1 MLAARR
7 SAPIAIA
14 AADPYFA
21 ALRDREFA
29 RLDEAGL
36 AYLDYTGS
44 AIPAARLLRAPDDLL
59 SDVFGNPHADSAPSR
74 RSTAA
79 LDTARARLLAHLD
92 ADLDEYVVC
101 FTANATGAVKLVAES
116 YPFAPDGAYV
126 LSADNHNSLNGIRE
140 YARRAGTRVFYVPLD
155 SDLGVVGAHELLAD
169 AAAAPGRKL
178 FAFPA
183 QSNFS
188 GVRHSLDLIDVA
200 HRFGFDVLLDA
211 AAFLPSATLSLR
223 QYRPAFVALSF
234 YKLFGYPTGLG
245 ALVARRDALAH
256 LVRPWF
262 SGGTV
267 EYVSIQND
275 LHSLIPLPSAGAF
288 EDGTPHF
295 LGAAAVPRGFELLA
309 EAGMDRVAA
318 HVARLTTTLLTGLRN
333 LRHRDDTAVVHVY
346 GPLGTNGRG
355 GTVAFNV
362 VGRDG
367 RVIPYWLVEERARD
381 MRVAFR
387 GGCFCNPGAA
397 EAAFG
402 FDRHAAG
409 RCLRVARRDGFTVQR
424 FAACMA
430 EDSNV
435 AVGAV
440 RASLGLANNDAD
452 VGRAIE
458 VVASFID
465 R

>member
-7 SAPIAIA
+7 AAPIATA
-14 AADPYFA
+14 VPDPYFA
-21 ALRDREFA
+21 ALRDHEFA
-29 RLDEAGL
+29 QLDETGL

-44 AIPAARLLRAPDDLL
+44 AIPAARLLRTPDDLL
-59 SDVFGNPHADSAPSR
+59 SAVFGNPHADSAPSR

-79 LDTARARLLAHLD
+79 LDNARARLLAHLD
-92 ADLDEYVVC
+92 ADPDEYVVC
-101 FTANATGAVKLVAES
+101 FTGNATGAVKLVAES

-126 LSADNHNSLNGIRE
+126 LSADNHNSLNGVRE
-140 YARRAGTRVFYVPLD
+140 YARRAGTRVVYVPLD
-155 SDLGVVGAHELLAD
+155 SELRVMGALELLAD

-188 GVRHSLDLIDVA
+188 GVRHSLDLIDAA
-200 HRFGFDVLLDA
+200 HRLGFDVLLDA

-223 QYRPAFVALSF
+223 EYRPAFVALSF

-245 ALVARRDALAH
+245 ALVARRDALAR

-275 LHSLIPLPSAGAF
+275 LHSLIPPPSAGAF

-295 LGAAAVPRGFELLA
+295 LGAAAVPCGFELLA
-309 EAGMDRVAA
+309 EVGMGRLAA
-318 HVARLTTTLLTGLRN
+318 HVARLTSALLAGLRH
-333 LRHRDDTAVVHVY
+333 LVHRDGTPLVRVY
-346 GPLGTNGRG
+346 GPQGTNGRG

-362 VGRDG
+362 VGPNG
-367 RVIPYWLVEERARD
+367 RVVPYWLVEERARD

-397 EAAFG
+397 EVALGFHRDAA
-402 FDRHAAG
+402 A
-409 RCLRVARRDGFTVQR
+409 RCLRAARQGGFTVQR
-424 FAACMA
+424 FAACMT
-430 EDSNV
+430 EDSDV

-452 VGRAIE
+452 VRRAIE
-458 VVASFID
+458 VIESFID
-465 R
+465 H

>member
-7 SAPIAIA
+7 SLTIATA
-14 AADPYFA
+14 TPDPYFA

-29 RLDEAGL
+29 RLDEAGI

-44 AIPAARLLRAPDDLL
+44 AIPAARLLRTPDDLL
-59 SDVFGNPHADSAPSR
+59 SEVFGNPHADSAPSR
-74 RSTAA
+74 RSTAV

-92 ADLDEYVVC
+92 ADPDEYVVC
-101 FTANATGAVKLVAES
+101 FTSNATGAIKLVAES
-116 YPFAPDGAYV
+116 YPFAPNGRYV
-126 LSADNHNSLNGIRE
+126 LAADNHNSLNGVRE
-140 YARRAGTRVFYVPLD
+140 YARRAGAHVVYLPLD
-155 SDLGVVGAHELLAD
+155 GELRILGAHELLTE
-169 AAAAPGRKL
+169 AATAPGRKL

-188 GVRHSLDLIDVA
+188 GVRHSLELIDA
-200 HRFGFDVLLDA
+200 ANRLGFDVLLDA
-211 AAFLPSATLSLR
+211 AAFLPSAALSLR
-223 QYRPAFVALSF
+223 ERRPAFVALSF
-234 YKLFGYPTGLG
+234 YKLFGCPTGLG
-245 ALVARRDALAH
+245 ALVARRDALTQ

-275 LHSLIPLPSAGAF
+275 LHSLIPLPGPAAF
-288 EDGTPHF
+288 EDGTPNF
-295 LGAAAVPRGFELLA
+295 LGAAAVQCAFDFLA
-309 EAGMDRVAA
+309 EVGMARLAA
-318 HVARLTTTLLTGLRN
+318 HVDRLTGALLAGMHD
-333 LRHRDDTAVVHVY
+333 LRHRDGAPVVRVY
-346 GPLGTNGRG
+346 GPGTTNGRG

-362 VGRDG
+362 VGHDG
-367 RVIPYWLVEERARD
+367 RVVPYWLVEERARD
-381 MRVAFR
+381 LRVAFR

-402 FDRHAAG
+402 FHREAAA
-409 RCLRVARRDGFTVQR
+409 RCLRAARRDGFTIQR
-424 FAACMA
+424 FAACMTA
-430 EDSNV
+430 DGDL

-452 VGRAIE
+452 VWRAIE